1 MLRGIQTRTAK
12 KMDEVAISRM
22 KGKQIYRVKD
32 IKTSNPRTLF
42 RRLNDTLEEWGYKT
56 DFSSDSIEIK
66 KDEVG
71 NSGYVNANLSANKS
85 ILREEE
91 GKGGRTLNFTGS
103 SKVKKYSLLAGTVIL
118 LVSAV
123 ILLVSAVILLVSGI
137 AEFGAVIAI
146 GIMVLC
152 VALISMLKRRAAVVS
167 YPVTV
172 WVEGTGEIYRAQL
185 SESRGEPERERGV
198 EQEQVVSEL
207 SVRIAAE
214 SEPPVELDELRSDIE
229 RLLAKLESLSE

>member
-1 MLRGIQTRTAK
+1 
-12 KMDEVAISRM
+12 MDEVTISKM
-22 KGKQIYRVKD
+22 KKKQICRVKD
-32 IKTSNPRTLF
+32 IKTSSPRTLF
-42 RRLNDTLEEWGYKT
+42 RRLSDALEEWGYKT
-56 DFSSDSIEIK
+56 NFSSDSIEIK

-71 NSGYVNANLSANKS
+71 NSGYVNAKLLANKL

-91 GKGGRTLNFTGS
+91 GKGSLTLDFINS
-103 SKVKKYSLLAGTVIL
+103 SKVKKYSLLAGAAIL

-123 ILLVSAVILLVSGI
+123 VLLMSGI
-137 AEFGAVIAI
+137 AQFGVGIAI

-152 VALISMLKRRAAVVS
+152 LALISMLKRKAAVVS

-185 SESRGEPERERGV
+185 SESRGELESERGM
-198 EQEQVVSEL
+198 EQERVVSEL

-214 SEPPVELDELRSDIE
+214 SEPPVELDELQSDIE
-229 RLLAKLESLSE
+229 RLLAKLESLGEQGG

>member
-1 MLRGIQTRTAK
+1 
-12 KMDEVAISRM
+12 MDEVTISKM
-22 KGKQIYRVKD
+22 KKKQICRVKD
-32 IKTSNPRTLF
+32 IKTSSPRTLF
-42 RRLNDTLEEWGYKT
+42 RRLSDALEEWGYKT
-56 DFSSDSIEIK
+56 NFSSDSIEIK

-71 NSGYVNANLSANKS
+71 NSGYVNAKLSANKL

-91 GKGGRTLNFTGS
+91 GKGSLTLDFINS
-103 SKVKKYSLLAGTVIL
+103 SKVKKYSLLAGAAIL

-123 ILLVSAVILLVSGI
+123 VLLMSGI
-137 AEFGAVIAI
+137 AQFGVGIAI

-152 VALISMLKRRAAVVS
+152 LALISMLKRKAAVVS

-185 SESRGEPERERGV
+185 SESRGELESERGM
-198 EQEQVVSEL
+198 EQERVVSKL

-214 SEPPVELDELRSDIE
+214 SEPPVELDELQSDIE
-229 RLLAKLESLSE
+229 RLLAKLESLGEQGG

>member
-1 MLRGIQTRTAK
+1 
-12 KMDEVAISRM
+12 MDEVAISKM
-22 KGKQIYRVKD
+22 KEKQIYRVKD
-32 IKTSNPRTLF
+32 TKTSSPRTLF
-42 RRLNDTLEEWGYKT
+42 RRLNDALEEWGYKT
-56 DFSSDSIEIK
+56 NFSSDSIEIK

-71 NSGYVNANLSANKS
+71 NSGYVNAKLSANKL

-91 GKGGRTLNFTGS
+91 GKGSLTLDFINS
-103 SKVKKYSLLAGTVIL
+103 SKVKKYSLLAGAAIL

-123 ILLVSAVILLVSGI
+123 VLLMSGI
-137 AEFGAVIAI
+137 AQFGVGIAI

-152 VALISMLKRRAAVVS
+152 LALISMLKRKAAVVS

-185 SESRGEPERERGV
+185 SESRGELESERGM
-198 EQEQVVSEL
+198 EQERVVSEL

-214 SEPPVELDELRSDIE
+214 SEPPVELDELQSDIE
-229 RLLAKLESLSE
+229 RLLAKLESLGEQGG

>member
-1 MLRGIQTRTAK
+1 
-12 KMDEVAISRM
+12 MDEVTISKM
-22 KGKQIYRVKD
+22 KKKQICRVKD
-32 IKTSNPRTLF
+32 IKTSSPRTLF
-42 RRLNDTLEEWGYKT
+42 RRLSDALEEWGYKT
-56 DFSSDSIEIK
+56 NFSSDSIEIK

-71 NSGYVNANLSANKS
+71 NSGYVNAKLSANKL

-91 GKGGRTLNFTGS
+91 GKGSLTLDFINS
-103 SKVKKYSLLAGTVIL
+103 SKVKKYSLLAGAAIL

-123 ILLVSAVILLVSGI
+123 VLLMSGI
-137 AEFGAVIAI
+137 AQFGVGIAI

-152 VALISMLKRRAAVVS
+152 LALISMLKRKAAVVS

-185 SESRGEPERERGV
+185 SESRGELESERGM
-198 EQEQVVSEL
+198 EQERVVSEL

-214 SEPPVELDELRSDIE
+214 SEPPVELDELQSDIE
-229 RLLAKLESLSE
+229 RLLAKLESLGEQGG

>member
-1 MLRGIQTRTAK
+1 
-12 KMDEVAISRM
+12 MDEVTISKM
-22 KGKQIYRVKD
+22 KKKQICRVKD
-32 IKTSNPRTLF
+32 IKTSSPRTLF
-42 RRLNDTLEEWGYKT
+42 RRLSDALEEWGYKT
-56 DFSSDSIEIK
+56 NFSSDSIEIK

-71 NSGYVNANLSANKS
+71 NSGYVNAKLSANKLV
-85 ILREEE
+85 LREEE
-91 GKGGRTLNFTGS
+91 GKGSLTLDFINS
-103 SKVKKYSLLAGTVIL
+103 SKVKKYSLLAGAAIL

-123 ILLVSAVILLVSGI
+123 VLLMSGI
-137 AEFGAVIAI
+137 AQFGVGIAI

-152 VALISMLKRRAAVVS
+152 LALISMLKRKAAVVS

-185 SESRGEPERERGV
+185 SESRGELESERGM

-214 SEPPVELDELRSDIE
+214 SEPPVELDELQSDIE
-229 RLLAKLESLSE
+229 RLLAKLESLGEQGG

>member
-1 MLRGIQTRTAK
+1 
-12 KMDEVAISRM
+12 MDEVTISKM
-22 KGKQIYRVKD
+22 KKKQICRVKD
-32 IKTSNPRTLF
+32 IKTSSPRTLF
-42 RRLNDTLEEWGYKT
+42 RRLSDALEEWGYKT
-56 DFSSDSIEIK
+56 NFSSDSIEIK

-71 NSGYVNANLSANKS
+71 NSGYVNAKLSANKL

-91 GKGGRTLNFTGS
+91 GKGSLTLDFINS
-103 SKVKKYSLLAGTVIL
+103 SKVKKYSLLAGAAIL

-123 ILLVSAVILLVSGI
+123 VLLMSGI
-137 AEFGAVIAI
+137 AQFGVGIAI

-152 VALISMLKRRAAVVS
+152 LALISMLKRKAAVVS

-185 SESRGEPERERGV
+185 SESRGEIESERGM

-214 SEPPVELDELRSDIE
+214 SEPPVELDELQSDIE
-229 RLLAKLESLSE
+229 RLLAKLESLGEQGG

>member
-1 MLRGIQTRTAK
+1 
-12 KMDEVAISRM
+12 MDEVAISKM
-22 KGKQIYRVKD
+22 KEKQIYRVKD
-32 IKTSNPRTLF
+32 TKTSSPRTLF
-42 RRLNDTLEEWGYKT
+42 RRLSDALEEWGYKT
-56 DFSSDSIEIK
+56 NFSSDSIEIK

-71 NSGYVNANLSANKS
+71 NSGYVNAKLSANKLV
-85 ILREEE
+85 LREEE
-91 GKGGRTLNFTGS
+91 GKGSLTLDFINS
-103 SKVKKYSLLAGTVIL
+103 SKVKKYSLLAGAAIL

-123 ILLVSAVILLVSGI
+123 VLLMSGI
-137 AEFGAVIAI
+137 AQFGVGIAI

-152 VALISMLKRRAAVVS
+152 LALISMLKRKAAVVS

-185 SESRGEPERERGV
+185 SESRGELESERGM

-214 SEPPVELDELRSDIE
+214 SEPPVELDELQSDIE
-229 RLLAKLESLSE
+229 RLLAKLESLGEQGG

>member
-1 MLRGIQTRTAK
+1 
-12 KMDEVAISRM
+12 MDEVTISKM
-22 KGKQIYRVKD
+22 KKKQICRVKD
-32 IKTSNPRTLF
+32 IKTSSPRTLF
-42 RRLNDTLEEWGYKT
+42 RRLSDALEEWGYKT
-56 DFSSDSIEIK
+56 NFSSDSIEIK

-71 NSGYVNANLSANKS
+71 NSGYVNAKLSANKL

-91 GKGGRTLNFTGS
+91 GKGSLTLDFINS
-103 SKVKKYSLLAGTVIL
+103 SKVKKYSLLAGAAIL

-123 ILLVSAVILLVSGI
+123 VLLMSGI
-137 AEFGAVIAI
+137 AQFGVGIAI

-152 VALISMLKRRAAVVS
+152 LALISMLKRKAAVVS

-185 SESRGEPERERGV
+185 SESRGELESERGM

-214 SEPPVELDELRSDIE
+214 SEPPVELDELQSDIE
-229 RLLAKLESLSE
+229 RLLAKLESLGEQGG